1 MSESPHDIHP
11 PHWPLKVLRFFVKEE
26 YLEEIEGDMEE
37 VFRDNLEQHSLRK
50 ARRLYWIEMA
60 KLLRLSLVKNIKFLQ
75 RLNQYDMF
83 RNYFKVSMRGLL
95 KNPLNSSI
103 NIIGLSV
110 SIGFC
115 ILVYAFAR
123 WTYSTDQFHEHK
135 HNVYLTTFF
144 ANRDGSEQ
152 QFGGTPRPLAE
163 ILRNDFSQIE
173 KVCRV
178 EDRPVIIKQGDQV
191 FHERVRYTDP
201 EFLSMFTFPLKSGSA
216 ASLKDVN
223 SIILSED
230 MAVKYFGEENPI
242 GQMLLVKFDKDRTK
256 EFKVTGVA
264 KEFPQS
270 ITIAF
275 DFLINFENFRT
286 SEPDYDFHDWNAL
299 VNATLI
305 QVKQPK
311 DIKSIAAS
319 MDKYRLIQ
327 NKAVQKDWAISS
339 FGFEPL
345 ATLHKQSEY
354 IRDDISRSS
363 KSNYSSVRYM
373 VFMGSFMLALACF
386 NFINIAIAS
395 AAKRLKEIGV
405 RKSIGANRSTVI
417 IQFLSENVVITFFA
431 LLLGLLVGYTFFIP
445 GFEYLWHF
453 NMGFSFADPSLWIYL
468 PIILFVT
475 AIASGAYP
483 AFYISKFQAVGIL
496 KGSVKFGQKNPMTK
510 LFLTLQLIL
519 ACIFITGAVMF
530 TQNSRY
536 MAHREWGYNQ
546 DEALYAA
553 VSDQAAYEQLH
564 ALMVQDPDVISVAGS
579 VHHLGKNNT
588 SAVLHF
594 PDRNYEADQLQVD
607 PQYFETMGIPLKEG
621 RLFTDH
627 EGSDQQAVVVNEL
640 LVKNMGWT
648 QAVGQTFT
656 MDSLTYEVVG
666 VVKDFHSYSFFKYIQ
681 PTIFTV
687 ADKAAYRF
695 LSMKVRPHSES
706 KVYSVL
712 QTKWATLFPEVPFEG
727 GHQEDVWGNYFIE
740 LGIHGLV
747 WRVIAIIAI
756 GLAGLGL
763 YGLVSLNVTGRIKEF
778 SIRKVLGAELKNIA
792 RNIYSQYALLF
803 TIALTIGAPV
813 SYTLI
818 KLVFDTSYEY
828 HMPVDFSGAAI
839 AVTILTFV
847 LLLTIATQIRKVLT
861 SNAVHGLKS
870 E

>member
-1 MSESPHDIHP
+1 MNQPIHDIHP
-11 PHWPLKVLRFFVKEE
+11 PKWSLKFLRFFVKKE

-37 VFRDNLEQHSLRK
+37 VFHENLEHHSLRK
-50 ARRLYWIEMA
+50 ARRLYWMDMV
-60 KLLRLSLVKNIKFLQ
+60 KLLRLSLVKNVKILQ
-75 RLNQYDMF
+75 QLNQFDMF

-95 KNPLNSSI
+95 KNPMNSSI

-135 HNVYLTTFF
+135 NNVYLTTFF

-163 ILRNDFSQIE
+163 MLRNDFSQIE
-173 KVCRV
+173 NVCRV
-178 EDRPVIIKQGDQV
+178 EDRSVIIKRDDHV

-201 EFLSMFTFPLKSGSA
+201 EFLSMFTFPLKWGSA

-223 SIILSED
+223 SIILNED
-230 MAVKYFGEENPI
+230 MAMKYFGEENPI
-242 GQMLLVKFDKDRTK
+242 GRILLVKFDKDRSK

-264 KEFPQS
+264 KEFPQA
-270 ITIAF
+270 ITITF
-275 DFLINFENFRT
+275 DFLINFENFHT
-286 SEPDYDFHDWNAL
+286 SQSDYDFHDWNAL

-305 QVKQPK
+305 QVKNPD
-311 DIKSIAAS
+311 DIKGIAAS
-319 MDKYRLIQ
+319 MEKYRLIQ
-327 NKAVQKDWAISS
+327 NKAVQQDWAITS

-345 ATLHKQSEY
+345 ATLHEQSEY

-363 KSNYSSVRYM
+363 RSNYSSVMYLT
-373 VFMGSFMLALACF
+373 FMGSFMLVLACF

-405 RKSIGANRSTVI
+405 RKSIGANRGAVI
-417 IQFLSENVVITFFA
+417 IQFLSENMVITFFA
-431 LLLGLLVGYTFFIP
+431 LLLGLLLGYTFFIP

-453 NMGFSFADPSLWIYL
+453 NMGFSFADTKLWIYL
-468 PIILFVT
+468 PIILVVT
-475 AIASGAYP
+475 AMASGAYP

-496 KGSVKFGQKNPMTK
+496 KGSVKFGQKNPITK
-510 LFLTLQLIL
+510 LFLGLQLIL

-536 MAHREWGYNQ
+536 MVHRSWGYNQ

-553 VSDQAAYEQLH
+553 VPDHAAYEQLH
-564 ALMVQDPDVISVAGS
+564 ALMVQDPNVISIAGS

-594 PDRNYEADQLQVD
+594 PDRDYEADHLQIS
-607 PQYFETMGIPLKEG
+607 PQYFETMGIPLKAG
-621 RLFTDH
+621 RLFADH
-627 EGSDQQAVVVNEL
+627 DGSDQQSVVVNEL

-648 QAVGQTFT
+648 QAIGQTFA

-687 ADKAAYRF
+687 ADKTAYRF
-695 LSMKVRPHSES
+695 LSMKVRPYSES

-740 LGIHGLV
+740 MGVHGLV

-778 SIRKVLGAELKNIA
+778 SIRKVLGAEVKNIA

-803 TIALTIGAPV
+803 TIALVIGAPI

-828 HMPVDFSGAAI
+828 HMPIDFSGAAI
-839 AVTILTFV
+839 AVTILTLV
-847 LLLTIATQIRKVLT
+847 LLLTVATQIRKVAKA
-861 SNAVHGLKS
+861 NAVNGLKA